1 MPLRTG
7 TEMPALDGAT
17 EWVNGEVNAAELRG
31 GPTLIHFWAVSCY
44 ICKDNMPTLQAWK
57 ENYGP
62 KGLRVVAVHAPR
74 SEDDLD
80 TEKVKA
86 AIATLGINEPC
97 AIDDE
102 HTLVDRYQLNG
113 LWPHYFLFDA
123 AGHLRGRSAGNAGLA
138 MVESALKRLM
148 EAEPAVAAV

>member
-7 TEMPALDGAT
+7 TEMPSLDGAT
-17 EWVNGEVNAAELRG
+17 DWVNGEANAADLRG
-31 GPTLIHFWAVSCY
+31 RPTLVHFWAISCY

-57 ENYGP
+57 ETYGP
-62 KGLRVVAVHAPR
+62 QGLRFVAVHAPR
-74 SEDDLD
+74 GEDDLD

-86 AIATLGINEPC
+86 AIAQFHIDEPC

-102 HTLVDRYQLNG
+102 HTLVDRFQLNG

-123 AGHLRGRSAGNAGLA
+123 EGNLRGRSAGNAGLA
-138 MVESALKRLM
+138 MVESSLKRLL
-148 EAEPAVAAV
+148 EAEAAVAV